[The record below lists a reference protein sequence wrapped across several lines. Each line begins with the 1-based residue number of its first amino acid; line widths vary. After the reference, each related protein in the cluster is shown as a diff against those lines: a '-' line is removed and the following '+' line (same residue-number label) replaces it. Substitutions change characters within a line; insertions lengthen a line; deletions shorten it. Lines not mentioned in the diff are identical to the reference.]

1 MYFINTSNG
10 MDKPW
15 FVPYFRFLKG
25 LFKCITLINPTTRR
39 QIMMRMNLI
48 AVLITMT
55 LMQATA
61 SSFGQ
66 TVTLHKKDADLSE
79 VLKTIRTQTNYTF
92 LYDSKVLKGTK
103 PVSLNLNK
111 ASLEEALNACFKDQ
125 DLTFKII
132 EKTVL
137 VKKKETGLLDKVISY
152 LNAIDVKGQVLDESG
167 LPLPGATVQVKNTT
181 KLVLT
186 NEKGEFEFK
195 GLDDKSTLKISY
207 IGYTSKEVAASQSSK
222 LVIRLEPNPAE
233 LSEVAIVSTGYQNI
247 PKERAAGSFEV
258 INADKD
264 LKGKLQA
271 NILDRIEG
279 MSAGLTS
286 YKASGDTQN
295 SVRIR
300 GVSTLMGEAKPL
312 YVVDGSPF
320 EGDIQSINAADIE
333 TITVLKDA
341 NAASIYG
348 ARSANGVIVINT
360 RRGKKGPVRITYN
373 GIAKLSPLPDR
384 DYSNKMS
391 SSELVDFQREMFN
404 YRSSAYPKADDR
416 RSTHEVYKLYY
427 EAREGN
433 ITEAELQAALVPYRN
448 SDRYDQVVD
457 ELLRKTAVNQTHNI
471 AFSGGSDFYTYNL
484 SGNYML
490 NSPYEREQSATRLG
504 LNLNNTFNFTKWLK
518 FDVGVI
524 SSKVNEDYDNGV
536 LGMDLLDKGKASYF
550 MLKDQ
555 NGRNVNWLNGKSQF
569 EIDRLIGLGLQ
580 DENYSPL
587 DQLNKK
593 HYTNTSNYLNLN
605 FAANVKIIDGLS
617 VNLLYQQER
626 TEYYTKKYLTKD
638 AYDVRTM
645 LNDAAKQKHDGN
657 PYLIPTGGQ
666 LDETRADQNSHTLRA
681 QANFNKLFSEKH
693 RIDVIAG
700 AEQRGVLI
708 TSTNMYKY
716 GYDDHSLSYKPVD
729 EDLLSSPYKGTE
741 GLSGQYTLTRKE
753 KGFANL
759 ENRYVSFYANGS
771 YTYDRKLTFTG
782 SIRMDQSNLFG
793 TDPKYQYKP
802 LWSTGVLYVLSENQ
816 NEWLDR
822 LAVRTSYGING
833 NIPKDSGPYI
843 ITKDYTS
850 PNSYTKE
857 AQAYIYSPPNAG
869 LRWEKTKVTNIGLDF
884 SLLKSRFSGSIEFY
898 NKATSDLLGYQ
909 STDPTLGWSSVLLN
923 YGSMTNRGVDFTFK
937 SKNITTTDFAW
948 TTGLNFNYN
957 KNELTKLENTSN
969 TVYAYLEKGQNRVG
983 KPMEA
988 LYSVRYGGLDNK
1000 GRPIALTKD
1009 GRKVMSTAELTPEDL
1024 VYSGTTTPPFAAS
1037 ITNNLSYKNFDLF
1050 FMFIYYGGHV
1060 MRDVTAPYLTKLG
1073 QLNYTSNMDRLA
1085 LNYWKKPGDELIPGM
1100 APGFYTA
1107 ASSTIT
1113 NIWETNDQN
1122 IEKGDYIKLRD
1133 VTLSYNLSNEFL
1145 KKNYVKNLRLS
1156 FQVQNPW
1163 RWAAN
1168 KQNLDTEA
1176 WTVAKLV
1183 PNGPNNTL
1191 VAPSRGIAIPTT
1203 YSFGISANF

>member
-1 MYFINTSNG
+1 MYFINTSHG
-10 MDKPW
+10 VDEPRFAPIFKP
-15 FVPYFRFLKG
+15 LKG
-25 LFKCITLINPTTRR
+25 LYKCVPLIKPETRR
-39 QIMMRMNLI
+39 QIIMRINLI
-48 AVLITMT
+48 AVFMT
-55 LMQATA
+55 LCLMQAVA
-61 SSFGQ
+61 SGFAQ
-66 TVTLHKKDADLSE
+66 VTLHKKDASLND
-79 VLKTIRTQTNYTF
+79 VLKSIKQQTNYTF
-92 LYDSKVLKGTK
+92 LYNSELLKDAKT
-103 PVSLNLNK
+103 VSINLDK
-111 ASLEEALNACFKDQ
+111 APIEEALKACFENQ
-125 DLTFKII
+125 NLTFKII

-137 VKKKETGLLDKVISY
+137 VKKKEVGILDKIVSY
-152 LNAIDVKGQVLDESG
+152 FATKDIGGTVLDEDG
-167 LPLPGATVQVKNTT
+167 LPLPGATIQVKNST
-181 KLVLT
+181 KVVLT
-186 NEKGEFEFK
+186 NGKGEFELK
-195 GLDDKSTLKISY
+195 GIDEKAILVISF
-207 IGYTSKEVAASQSSK
+207 IGYKSKEISVSQASP
-222 LVIRLEPNPAE
+222 VTIRLETNAGE
-233 LSEVAIVSTGYQNI
+233 LAEVAIVSTGYQNI

-279 MSAGLTS
+279 MTAGLTS
-286 YKASGDTQN
+286 YKSTGNTQN

-300 GVSTLMGEAKPL
+300 GVSTLLGEAKPL

-373 GIAKLSPLPDR
+373 GIAKLTPLPNR

-404 YRSSAYPKADDR
+404 YRSSAYPVVGER
-416 RSTHEVYKLYY
+416 RSTHEVYKLYH
-427 EAREGN
+427 EARKGN
-433 ITEAELQAALVPYRN
+433 ITEAELQSALEPYRN
-448 SDRYDQVVD
+448 NDRYDQVVD
-457 ELLRKTAVNQTHNI
+457 ELLRKTAINQTHNI

-555 NGRNVNWLNGKSQF
+555 YGRNVNWLNGKSQF

-587 DQLNKK
+587 AELDKK
-593 HYTNTSNYLNLN
+593 HYTNTNNYLNLN

-626 TEYYTKKYLTKD
+626 TEYYTKQYLTKD
-638 AYDVRTM
+638 AYAVKTM
-645 LNDAAKQKHDGN
+645 LNDAAKKVHTGN

-681 QANFNKLFSEKH
+681 QANFNKLFGEKH

-700 AEQRGVLI
+700 AEQRGILN

-729 EDLLSSPYKGTE
+729 EDLLSAPYKGTE
-741 GLSGQYTLTRKE
+741 GLSGQYTLARKE
-753 KGFANL
+753 KGFVNI

-802 LWSTGVLYVLSENQ
+802 LWSTGVLYILSENQ

-850 PNSYTKE
+850 PNSQTKE

-898 NKATSDLLGYQ
+898 NKATSDLLGKQ
-909 STDPTLGWSSVLLN
+909 ATDPTIGWSSVLLN

-948 TTGLNFNYN
+948 STGLNFNYN
-957 KNELTKLENTSN
+957 KNELTKLENASN
-969 TVYAYLEKGQNRVG
+969 TVYSYLERGQNRVG
-983 KPMEA
+983 KPMDA
-988 LYSVRYGGLDNK
+988 LYSVRYKGLDSK

-1009 GRKVMSTAELTPEDL
+1009 GREVNSTALLTPEDL

-1037 ITNNLSYKNFDLF
+1037 MTNNLSYKNFDLF

-1060 MRDVTAPYLTKLG
+1060 MRDVVSPYLTKLG
-1073 QLNYTSNMDRLA
+1073 ELNYTSNLDRLA
-1085 LNYWKKPGDELIPGM
+1085 LNYWKKPGDELTPGM
-1100 APGFYTA
+1100 APGFLTA
-1107 ASSTIT
+1107 APSTIT

-1145 KKNYVKNLRLS
+1145 KKNYVKNLRFS

-1176 WTVAKLV
+1176 WTVATLV
-1183 PNGPNNTL
+1183 PSGVNNTL
-1191 VAPSRGIAIPTT
+1191 VAPTRGLAIPTT